1 MKHAK
6 GTALALCLFNGK
18 THVFMKRAK
27 ILTYVYFN
35 DQNTGKYKVR

>member
-6 GTALALCLFNGK
+6 GTVLALCLFNGK

-35 DQNTGKYKVR
+35 DKTRGNIKVR